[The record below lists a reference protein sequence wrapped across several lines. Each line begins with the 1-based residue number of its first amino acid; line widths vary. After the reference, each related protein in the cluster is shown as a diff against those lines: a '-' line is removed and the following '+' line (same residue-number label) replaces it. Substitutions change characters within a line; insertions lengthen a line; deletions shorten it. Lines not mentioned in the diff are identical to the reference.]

1 MMLKVDWLKVLG
13 LVKKNWKEIA
23 IIVLLLTVIGKM
35 RYDYKQLES
44 AYETSQESLQNQIEG
59 LQAIHT
65 EELERKEQA
74 LQNYRDALELLE
86 REYEKERGEI
96 KIVVDERVVEIETI
110 IDNRKQFTENK
121 EELAEEITDTFG
133 FQYVP

>member
-1 MMLKVDWLKVLG
+1 MIKIDWLKLLG
-13 LVKKNWKEIA
+13 LAKKNWKEIA

-35 RYDYKQLES
+35 RYDYRQLENT
-44 AYETSQESLQNQIEG
+44 YEASQQSLQNQIDG
-59 LQAIHT
+59 LQDIHA

-74 LQNYRDALELLE
+74 LQTYREALELLE
-86 REYEKERGEI
+86 RQYEEERGKIE
-96 KIVVDERVVEIETI
+96 IVVDERIVEIETI

-121 EELAEEITDTFG
+121 EELAEQVTDTFG

>member
-1 MMLKVDWLKVLG
+1 MLKVDWLKVLG
-13 LVKKNWKEIA
+13 LAKKNWKEI
-23 IIVLLLTVIGKM
+23 IIIILLFTVIGKM
-35 RYDYKQLES
+35 HYDYKQLES
-44 AYETSQESLQNQIEG
+44 AYEVSQQSLQNQIEG
-59 LQAIHT
+59 LRAIHT

-74 LQNYRDALELLE
+74 LQNYREALDLLE

-96 KIVVDERVVEIETI
+96 KIVVDERIVEIETI

-121 EELAEEITDTFG
+121 EELAEQVTDTFG

>member
-1 MMLKVDWLKVLG
+1 MLKIDWLKVLG
-13 LVKKNWKEIA
+13 LAKKNWKEI
-23 IIVLLLTVIGKM
+23 IIIILLLTVIGKM
-35 RYDYKQLES
+35 HYDYRQLET

-59 LQAIHT
+59 LQDIHA
-65 EELERKEQA
+65 EELQRKEQA
-74 LQNYRDALELLE
+74 LQNYREALDLLE

-96 KIVVDERVVEIETI
+96 TIVVDERIVEIETI

-121 EELAEEITDTFG
+121 EELAEQVTDTFG